1 MGLIEKYDL
10 KGAGAW
16 ALGQEDTSIWDHYEE
31 WVNRPEAD
39 AEQTPPTTPPQPE
52 APVFPE
58 QPSQGYFYHQVQSG
72 DSLWKIAQQY
82 LGQGS
87 RYVEVMQLNGLTS
100 DRIYPGMELKI
111 PGTEENMRPEP
122 EITYREYTVK
132 QGDSL
137 WKIARAY
144 LGSGTRYSEIVELNG
159 LKSEI
164 IHPGQT
170 LKLPKN

>member
-1 MGLIEKYDL
+1 
-10 KGAGAW
+10 
-16 ALGQEDTSIWDHYEE
+16 
-31 WVNRPEAD
+31 
-39 AEQTPPTTPPQPE
+39 
-52 APVFPE
+52 
-58 QPSQGYFYHQVQSG
+58 
-72 DSLWKIAQQY
+72 
-82 LGQGS
+82 
-87 RYVEVMQLNGLTS
+87 
-100 DRIYPGMELKI
+100 MELKI